1 MMQAFRNAAKP
12 LMVVVAI
19 TFFAWLVLD
28 LSGITGGTG
37 LLTQTS
43 VGKVNGRSID
53 ARTYQNIVQQS
64 IDARQR
70 ESPGAMGLED
80 YQQVRDEV
88 WDQIVQNSVL
98 DAEYR
103 RRGISVSDDEV
114 VQAIRTSPLPEFQRV
129 PEFQTDS
136 QFDLAKYQRWL
147 TSSVAQQYLP
157 SLEAQYRDE
166 LQRAKLLRVVTSD
179 IYLSDAA
186 LWERYRDEHEM
197 VKIGLTA
204 IVPRNAVP
212 DSSIRVSDAEVA
224 AYYKA
229 HRDEFARPK
238 TAYLSYVALPRV
250 PTPADTAAVRARAD
264 SARQE
269 IAHGAPFA
277 EVASRESAD
286 SGTAAK
292 GGDLGEWT
300 KGAMDPAFD
309 SAAFSLP
316 LNTVSRP
323 VLSQFGFHLIEITSR
338 KGNKAK
344 GRHILFP
351 VEVTGAH
358 RDQLDAQADSL
369 EHLGAERTDPA
380 ALDTVARVLK
390 LRIGKTSP
398 VQQGTKVQLGPLVV
412 PDAGV
417 WAFQG
422 AKPGATSPVIETSY
436 AYYLFRLDS
445 LHDAGV
451 PLLSEI
457 RAAVI
462 SAARDQKKWT
472 AARELAKEYMKRLEG
487 GASLAQAASA
497 MKLPHREFGPFS
509 RINPPL
515 TNPIVV
521 GTAFGLKKGE
531 RSGIL
536 DTKEGLY
543 VIETLDHVKA
553 DSTKFA
559 KELEQYRAR
568 LINVAKQERVRN
580 YLTALRKSAKIVDN
594 RAKVLQQPGTA
605 PTQPPVS

>member
-43 VGKVNGRSID
+43 VGKINGRSID

-70 ESPGAMGLED
+70 QSPGAMGLED

-98 DAEYR
+98 DTEYR
-103 RRGISVSDDEV
+103 RRGITVSDDEV
-114 VQAIRTSPLPEFQRV
+114 VQAIRTSPLPEFQNV

-166 LQRAKLLRVVTSD
+166 LQRTKLLRVVTSD

-197 VKIGLTA
+197 VKVGLTA
-204 IVPRNAVP
+204 IVPRNVIP
-212 DSSIRVSDAEVA
+212 DSSVRVSDAEIA

-229 HRDEFARPK
+229 HQDEFQRPK
-238 TAYLSYVALPRV
+238 TAYLSFVALPRV
-250 PTPADTAAVRARAD
+250 ATAADTAAVRAHAD

-269 IAHGAPFA
+269 ILSGAPFD
-277 EVASRESAD
+277 EVARRESAD
-286 SGTAAK
+286 SASAAK

-309 SAAFSLP
+309 SAAFTLP
-316 LNTVSRP
+316 LKTVSRP
-323 VLSQFGFHLIEITSR
+323 VRSQFGFHLIEITSR

-351 VEVTGAH
+351 IEVTGAH

-369 EHLGAERTDPA
+369 EHLGAEQSDPA
-380 ALDTVARVLK
+380 ALDTVARALK
-390 LRIGKTSP
+390 LRVGRTAP
-398 VQQGTKVQLGPLVV
+398 VQEGSKVQLGQLVV

-417 WAFQG
+417 WAFQ
-422 AKPGATSPVIETSY
+422 AKPGATSPVIETSF
-436 AYYLFRLDS
+436 AYYIFRLDS
-445 LHDAGV
+445 LHEAGV
-451 PLLSEI
+451 PPLGEI
-457 RAAVI
+457 RSSVTATV
-462 SAARDQKKWT
+462 RDQKKWA
-472 AARELAKEYMKRLEG
+472 AARELAKDYLKRLETG
-487 GASLAQAASA
+487 SSMAQAAGA
-497 MKLPHREFGPFS
+497 LKLPHREFGPFS

-515 TNPIVV
+515 TNPVVV
-521 GTAFGLKKGE
+521 GAAFGLKEGQ

-543 VIETLDHVKA
+543 VIETLGRVKA
-553 DSTKFA
+553 DSAKFV

-568 LINVAKQERVRN
+568 SINLAKQERVRN
-580 YLTALRKSAKIVDN
+580 YLTALRKTAKIVDN
-594 RAKVLQQPGTA
+594 RAKVLQQPGT
-605 PTQPPVS
+605 QPATPAGV

>member
-43 VGKVNGRSID
+43 VGKINGRSID

-70 ESPGAMGLED
+70 QSPGAMGLDD

-103 RRGISVSDDEV
+103 RRGISVSEDEV
-114 VQAIRTSPLPEFQRV
+114 VQAIRTSPLPEFQKV

-166 LQRAKLLRVVTSD
+166 LQRAKLLRLVTSD

-212 DSSIRVSDAEVA
+212 DSSIQVSDAELA
-224 AYYKA
+224 SYYKA
-229 HRDEFARPK
+229 HRDEFQRPK
-238 TAYLSYVALPRV
+238 TAYLSYVALPRMAT
-250 PTPADTAAVRARAD
+250 PTDTAAVRARAD

-269 IAHGAPFA
+269 ILHGAPFA
-277 EVASRESAD
+277 EVAGRESAD
-286 SGTAAK
+286 SASAAK

-309 SAAFSLP
+309 SAAFALP
-316 LNTVSRP
+316 LHTVSAP
-323 VLSQFGFHLIEITSR
+323 VLSQFGFHIIEVTSR

-351 VEVTGAH
+351 IEVTGAH

-369 EHLGAERTDPA
+369 EHLGAERSDPA
-380 ALDTVARVLK
+380 ALDTVARALK
-390 LRIGKTSP
+390 LRIGHTGP
-398 VQQGTKVQLGPLVV
+398 VQQGTKVELGQLVV

-417 WAFQG
+417 WAFQ
-422 AKPGATSPVIETSY
+422 AKPGATSPVIETSF
-436 AYYLFRLDS
+436 AYYIFRLDS

-451 PLLSEI
+451 PALAEI
-457 RAAVI
+457 RPTVM
-462 SAARDQKKWT
+462 SATRDQKKWA
-472 AARELAKEYMKRLEG
+472 AARQLAKDYLKRVEG
-487 GASLAQAASA
+487 GSSLAEAAAA

-515 TNPIVV
+515 TNPVVV
-521 GTAFGLKKGE
+521 GTAFGLKEKE
-531 RSGIL
+531 RSGVL
-536 DTKEGLY
+536 DTKDGIYL
-543 VIETLDHVKA
+543 IETLQHIKA
-553 DSTKFA
+553 DSAKFA
-559 KELEQYRAR
+559 KDLEQYRAR

-594 RAKVLQQPGTA
+594 RAKVLQQSGSPQAQQAG
-605 PTQPPVS
+605 V

>member
-43 VGKVNGRSID
+43 VGKINGRSVD

-70 ESPGAMGLED
+70 QSPGAMGLDD

-103 RRGISVSDDEV
+103 RRGISVSEDEV
-114 VQAIRTSPLPEFQRV
+114 VQAIRTSPLPEFQKV

-166 LQRAKLLRVVTSD
+166 LQRTKLLRLVTSD

-204 IVPRNAVP
+204 IIPRNAVP
-212 DSSIRVSDAEVA
+212 DSSIQVSDAELA

-229 HRDEFARPK
+229 HRDEFQRPK
-238 TAYLSYVALPRV
+238 TAYLSYVALPRMA
-250 PTPADTAAVRARAD
+250 TAADTAAVRARAD

-269 IAHGAPFA
+269 ILHGAPFA
-277 EVASRESAD
+277 EVAGRESAD
-286 SGTAAK
+286 SASAAK

-309 SAAFSLP
+309 SAAFALP
-316 LNTVSRP
+316 LHTVSAP
-323 VLSQFGFHLIEITSR
+323 VLSQFGFHIIEVTSR

-351 VEVTGAH
+351 IEVTGAH

-369 EHLGAERTDPA
+369 EHLGAERSDPA
-380 ALDTVARVLK
+380 ALDTVARALK
-390 LRIGKTSP
+390 LRIGHTAP
-398 VQQGTKVQLGPLVV
+398 VQQGTKVQLGQLVV

-417 WAFQG
+417 WAFQ
-422 AKPGATSPVIETSY
+422 AKPGATSPVIETSF
-436 AYYLFRLDS
+436 AYYIFRLDS

-451 PLLSEI
+451 PSLAEI
-457 RAAVI
+457 RPAVM
-462 SAARDQKKWT
+462 SATRDQKKWA
-472 AARELAKEYMKRLEG
+472 AARQLAKDYLKRVEG
-487 GASLAQAASA
+487 GNSLAEAAKA

-515 TNPIVV
+515 TNPVVV
-521 GTAFGLKKGE
+521 GTAFGLKEGE
-531 RSGIL
+531 RSGVL
-536 DTKEGLY
+536 DTKDGIY
-543 VIETLDHVKA
+543 MIETLQHIKA
-553 DSTKFA
+553 DSAKFS

-594 RAKVLQQPGTA
+594 RAKVLQQTGSPQAQQAG
-605 PTQPPVS
+605 V

>member
-43 VGKVNGRSID
+43 VGKINGRSVD
-53 ARTYQNIVQQS
+53 ARTYQSIVQQS

-70 ESPGAMGLED
+70 QSPGAMGLDD

-103 RRGISVSDDEV
+103 RRGISVSEDEV
-114 VQAIRTSPLPEFQRV
+114 VQAIRTSPLPEFQKV

-166 LQRAKLLRVVTSD
+166 LQRAKLLRLVTSD

-229 HRDEFARPK
+229 HRDEFQRPK
-238 TAYLSYVALPRV
+238 TAYMSYVALPRMA
-250 PTPADTAAVRARAD
+250 TQADTAAVRARAD

-269 IAHGAPFA
+269 ILHGAPFT

-286 SGTAAK
+286 SASAVK

-309 SAAFSLP
+309 SAAFALP
-316 LNTVSRP
+316 LRTVSAP

-351 VEVTGAH
+351 FEVTGAH

-369 EHLGAERTDPA
+369 EHLGAERSDPA
-380 ALDTVARVLK
+380 ALDTVARALK
-390 LRIGKTSP
+390 LRIGHTTP
-398 VQQGTKVQLGPLVV
+398 VQQGTKLQLGQLVV

-417 WAFQG
+417 WAFQS
-422 AKPGATSPVIETSY
+422 KPGATSPVIETSF
-436 AYYLFRLDS
+436 AYYIFRLDS

-451 PLLSEI
+451 PPLAEI
-457 RAAVI
+457 RSAVV
-462 SAARDQKKWT
+462 SAARDQKKWA
-472 AARELAKEYMKRLEG
+472 AARQLAKDFLKRVEG
-487 GASLAQAASA
+487 GSSVAQAAAA

-515 TNPIVV
+515 TNPVVV
-521 GTAFGLKKGE
+521 GAAFGLKEGE
-531 RSGIL
+531 RSGVL
-536 DTKEGLY
+536 DTKEGIY
-543 VIETLDHVKA
+543 VIETLQHVKA
-553 DSTKFA
+553 DSAKFG

-594 RAKVLQQPGTA
+594 RAKVLQQTGTPQA
-605 PTQPPVS
+605 QQAGV